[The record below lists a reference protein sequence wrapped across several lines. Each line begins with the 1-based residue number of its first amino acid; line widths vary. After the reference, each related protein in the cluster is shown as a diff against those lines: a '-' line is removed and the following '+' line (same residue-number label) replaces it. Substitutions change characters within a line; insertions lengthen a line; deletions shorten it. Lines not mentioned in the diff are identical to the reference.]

1 MANGSRELGEHQKDH
16 GPTYVT
22 DAGMYSGKGGLR
34 INENQEIFAAQIRA
48 LYRHTPMVLAVNV
61 VNSGLVA
68 LALASYLEQLRWWI
82 FFGLVITLT
91 AARAIGWKSYRSHR
105 KSTDLTRVWA
115 IVATVGSGLSG
126 LLWGVSGTMLLP
138 DNLLEQTFLAFVIG
152 GMCAGALVSLS
163 YYLPAFIAY
172 VYFSALPLA
181 AGFLL
186 DGGKLYVAMGCMAV
200 VFVAA
205 VTFAA
210 HHFNR
215 AFLSGVRLNLDLS
228 DRTEELTRRTNELI
242 EANTRLQSEIAQRE
256 AAETQLRQAQKME
269 ALGQLTGGIA
279 HDFNNLLAVIIGNIE
294 LIQRAGGDAEKI
306 ERLAQ
311 GAIKGAQR
319 GERLVRQLL
328 TYARRQIIR
337 PETVNPNQ
345 LIADIENLMRRA
357 IGEQI
362 EMIMTLSPLLAPV
375 EIDPTEFETAI
386 LNLVI
391 NSRDAMTS
399 GGRITIETQ
408 NVTIDRQFAASNPEV
423 IPGLYVMIA
432 VSDSGTGMPPAVL
445 PRAFDPF
452 FTTKEVGKGSG
463 LGLSQVYGF
472 AKTAGGH
479 VTIESELG
487 IGTTVRLYL
496 PKASDRPIMAE
507 TASETASLG
516 PASSHETIL
525 VVEDDEDVL
534 MVAAES
540 LRGLGYQVETAV
552 NAAQA
557 LDMLRGDHPIDLLFS
572 DVIMPGGMNGV
583 QLTVEARRIRPEL
596 KVLLSSGYTA
606 AALRREHG
614 LPDNL
619 NVVEKPYQREELA
632 KKLRLVIGG

>member
-1 MANGSRELGEHQKDH
+1 
-16 GPTYVT
+16 
-22 DAGMYSGKGGLR
+22 
-34 INENQEIFAAQIRA
+34 
-48 LYRHTPMVLAVNV
+48 MVLAVNLI
-61 VNSGLVA
+61 NSGLVA
-68 LALASYLEQLRWWI
+68 LALASYLEQTRWWI
-82 FFGLVITLT
+82 FLGLVTTLT
-91 AARAIGWKSYRSHR
+91 AARAIGWRSYRSHR
-105 KSTDLTRVWA
+105 KSADRTKLWA
-115 IVATVGSGLSG
+115 IIATVGSGLSG
-126 LLWGVSGTMLLP
+126 LLWGVSSTMLLP

-163 YYLPAFIAY
+163 YYLPSFLAY
-172 VYFSALPLA
+172 VYLSALPLA
-181 AGFLL
+181 ADFLL

-210 HHFNR
+210 FHFNR
-215 AFLSGVRLNLDLS
+215 AFLSGLRLNLDLT
-228 DRTEELTRRTNELI
+228 DRTEELTNRTKELI
-242 EANTRLQSEIAQRE
+242 EVNTRLQAEMAQRE

-279 HDFNNLLAVIIGNIE
+279 HDFNNLLAVIIGNLE
-294 LIQRAGGDAEKI
+294 LMQRARREADKI

-311 GAIKGAQR
+311 GAMKAAQR

-345 LIADIENLMRRA
+345 LIVDIENLMRRA
-357 IGEQI
+357 IGEQV
-362 EMIMTLSPLLAPV
+362 EMIMTLSPLLAPAQ
-375 EIDPTEFETAI
+375 IDPTEFETAI

-391 NSRDAMTS
+391 NSRDAMPS

-408 NVTIDRQFAASNPEV
+408 NATIDRQFAASNPE
-423 IPGLYVMIA
+423 ITPGAYVMIA
-432 VSDSGTGMPPAVL
+432 VSDSGTGMTPAVL
-445 PRAFDPF
+445 ARALDPF

-487 IGTTVRLYL
+487 IGTTVKLYL
-496 PKASDRPIMAE
+496 PKSSDRPIMPE
-507 TASETASLG
+507 TGNGTASLG

-534 MVAAES
+534 LVAAES
-540 LRGLGYQVETAV
+540 LRELGYQVETAV
-552 NAAQA
+552 NATQA
-557 LDMLRGDHPIDLLFS
+557 LEILKGDHPVDLLFS

-583 QLTVEARRIRPEL
+583 QLAVEARRIRPAL

-606 AALRREHG
+606 AALSRDHG

-619 NVVEKPYQREELA
+619 NVVEKPYQREDLA
-632 KKLRLVIGG
+632 RKLRLVIGG

>member
-1 MANGSRELGEHQKDH
+1 VLKIFGKEKD
-16 GPTYVT
+16 PQISNSQQVF
-22 DAGMYSGKGGLR
+22 
-34 INENQEIFAAQIRA
+34 IAQIRA

-68 LALASYLEQLRWWI
+68 LALASYLEQTRWWI
-82 FFGLVITLT
+82 FFGLVTTLT
-91 AARAIGWKSYRSHR
+91 VVRAIGWKYYYDHR
-105 KSTDLTRVWA
+105 KSADFTRMWA
-115 IVATVGSGLSG
+115 IIATAGSGFSG
-126 LLWGVSGTMLLP
+126 LLWGISSTMLLP
-138 DNLLEQTFLAFVIG
+138 NNLLEQTFLAFVIG

-163 YYLPAFIAY
+163 YYLPAFIGY

-186 DGGKLYVAMGCMAV
+186 DDGKLYVAMGCMVV
-200 VFVAA
+200 VFVGA

-215 AFLSGVRLNLDLS
+215 AFLSSVRLNLDLF
-228 DRTEELTRRTNELI
+228 DRTEELTGRTNELI
-242 EANTRLQSEIAQRE
+242 EVNTRLQSEITQRE

-294 LIQRAGGDAEKI
+294 LMQLACGDAEKI
-306 ERLAQ
+306 KRLGQA
-311 GAIKGAQR
+311 AIQGAQR

-328 TYARRQIIR
+328 TYARRQSIR

-345 LIADIENLMRRA
+345 LIADIENLMGRA

-362 EMIMTLSPLLAPV
+362 EMTMTLSPLLAPA

-391 NSRDAMTS
+391 NSRDAMTG

-423 IPGLYVMIA
+423 TPGPYVMIA

-445 PRAFDPF
+445 ARAFDPF

-487 IGTTVRLYL
+487 IGTTVKVYL
-496 PKASDRPIMAE
+496 PKASDRPIMLE
-507 TASETASLG
+507 TGNEAVSLG

-534 MVAAES
+534 TVAAES

-557 LDMLRGDHPIDLLFS
+557 LDILRGDHSIDLLFS

-583 QLTVEARRIRPEL
+583 QLTVEARRIP
-596 KVLLSSGYTA
+596 KCY
-606 AALRREHG
+606 
-614 LPDNL
+614 
-619 NVVEKPYQREELA
+619 
-632 KKLRLVIGG
+632 

>member
-1 MANGSRELGEHQKDH
+1 
-16 GPTYVT
+16 
-22 DAGMYSGKGGLR
+22 
-34 INENQEIFAAQIRA
+34 
-48 LYRHTPMVLAVNV
+48 MVLAVNV

-68 LALASYLEQLRWWI
+68 LALASYLQQTRWWI
-82 FFGLVITLT
+82 FFGLVTTLT
-91 AARAIGWKSYRSHR
+91 TARAIGWKYYRDHR
-105 KSTDLTRVWA
+105 KSVDLTRLWA
-115 IVATVGSGLSG
+115 IIATVGSGLSG
-126 LLWGVSGTMLLP
+126 LLWGVGSTMLLP

-215 AFLSGVRLNLDLS
+215 AFLSGVRLNLDLF

-256 AAETQLRQAQKME
+256 AAEAQLRQAQKME

-319 GERLVRQLL
+319 GERLVRKLL
-328 TYARRQIIR
+328 YYARRQIIR
-337 PETVNPNQ
+337 PATVNPNQ
-345 LIADIENLMRRA
+345 LFVDIENLTLRA

-362 EMIMTLSPLLAPV
+362 EMITTLSPLLAPV

-423 IPGLYVMIA
+423 IPGPYVMIA

-445 PRAFDPF
+445 ARAFDPF

-472 AKTAGGH
+472 AKSAGGH

-487 IGTTVRLYL
+487 IGTTVKLYL
-496 PKASDRPIMAE
+496 PKASDRPIMPE
-507 TASETASLG
+507 TASEPASLG

-557 LDMLRGDHPIDLLFS
+557 LDILRGDNPVDLLFS

-583 QLTVEARRIRPEL
+583 QLTVEAWRIRPEL

-606 AALRREHG
+606 AALKREHG

-619 NVVEKPYQREELA
+619 NIVEKPYQREELA

>member
-1 MANGSRELGEHQKDH
+1 
-16 GPTYVT
+16 
-22 DAGMYSGKGGLR
+22 
-34 INENQEIFAAQIRA
+34 
-48 LYRHTPMVLAVNV
+48 
-61 VNSGLVA
+61 
-68 LALASYLEQLRWWI
+68 
-82 FFGLVITLT
+82 
-91 AARAIGWKSYRSHR
+91 
-105 KSTDLTRVWA
+105 
-115 IVATVGSGLSG
+115 
-126 LLWGVSGTMLLP
+126 MLLP

-172 VYFSALPLA
+172 VYLSALPLA
-181 AGFLL
+181 ADFLL
-186 DGGKLYVAMGCMAV
+186 DGGKLYVAMGCMVV
-200 VFVAA
+200 VFVGA

-215 AFLSGVRLNLDLS
+215 AFLSGVRLNLDLF
-228 DRTEELTRRTNELI
+228 DRTQELTRRTNELI

-256 AAETQLRQAQKME
+256 ATETQLRQAQKME

-311 GAIKGAQR
+311 TAIKGAQR

-337 PETVNPNQ
+337 PATVNPNQ

-362 EMIMTLSPLLAPV
+362 EMIMTLSPLLAPA

-391 NSRDAMTS
+391 NSRDAMTG

-408 NVTIDRQFAASNPEV
+408 NVTIDRQFAAGNPEV
-423 IPGLYVMIA
+423 TPGPYVMIA

-445 PRAFDPF
+445 ARAFDPF

-487 IGTTVRLYL
+487 IGTTVKLYL
-496 PKASDRPIMAE
+496 PKASDRPIMPE
-507 TASETASLG
+507 TASETATLG

-557 LDMLRGDHPIDLLFS
+557 LDILRGDHSIDLLFS